1 MLKLAKE
8 QIAEHLCFIYNLS
21 FTTGIFPDSL
31 KIAKV
36 TPVYK
41 KGSKLECANYR
52 PITLLSNLDKI
63 IEKLMH
69 KRLMGFLNDQKVLYK
84 KQFGF
89 QKKIST
95 AHAVISLIENI
106 EKAIDN
112 KIFVCRV
119 FVDLQKAFDTVDH
132 NILLH
137 KLSHYGIRDIANCWF
152 SSYLSNRKQ
161 FVTINGFDS
170 VIQSFQYGVPQ
181 GSVLGPLLFL
191 IYINDLHNAI
201 KFSQSFHFADDT
213 CLLNIQ
219 NTISKINRSLNK
231 DLKELSFWLN
241 ANKIALNVAK
251 TEVILFKTKHKPCY
265 TDLRLKLCRKRLYKT
280 KYLRY
285 LGIKMM

>member
-1 MLKLAKE
+1 MLH
-8 QIAEHLCFIYNLS
+8 I
-21 FTTGIFPDSL
+21 TTGIFPDSL
-31 KIAKV
+31 KVAKV

-52 PITLLSNLDKI
+52 PITLLSNLVKI

-89 QKKIST
+89 QKKFST

-106 EKAIDN
+106 KKAIDN
-112 KIFVCRV
+112 KMFVCGV

-170 VIQSFQYGVPQ
+170 EIQIFQYGVP
-181 GSVLGPLLFL
+181 
-191 IYINDLHNAI
+191 
-201 KFSQSFHFADDT
+201 
-213 CLLNIQ
+213 
-219 NTISKINRSLNK
+219 
-231 DLKELSFWLN
+231 
-241 ANKIALNVAK
+241 
-251 TEVILFKTKHKPCY
+251 
-265 TDLRLKLCRKRLYKT
+265 
-280 KYLRY
+280 
-285 LGIKMM
+285 

>member
-1 MLKLAKE
+1 MKILKLAKE
-8 QIAEHLCFIYNLS
+8 QIAEHICFIYHLS

-31 KIAKV
+31 KITKV

-63 IEKLMH
+63 TEKLMH
-69 KRLMGFLNDQKVLYK
+69 KRLLRFLNNQIVLYK

-89 QKKIST
+89 QKSFST
-95 AHAVISLIENI
+95 AHAVTSLIENT
-106 EKAIDN
+106 EKTIDN
-112 KIFVCRV
+112 KMFVCRV

-170 VIQSFQYGVPQ
+170 EIQSFQYGVPQ

-251 TEVILFKTKHKPCY
+251 AEVILFKTKYKPWD

-280 KYLRY
+280 K
-285 LGIKMM
+285 K